1 MIACLPAL
9 RSHRLMSVPAENT
22 SAASPSHDT
31 PWLVVDDLAL
41 RYGARTVV
49 DHLSFALAKGTIAC
63 LLGPSGCG
71 KTSALRAIA
80 GFEPLA
86 GGQIR
91 LNGHVISDTQHITPP
106 EKRRIGM
113 VFQDY
118 ALFPHLT
125 VAQNVGFG
133 LRGNNQAPAR
143 VAEILDV
150 VGLGHAAK
158 RFPHELSGGQQQRV
172 ALARALAPQPSILL
186 MDEPFSNLDVA
197 LRERLAAE
205 VRDILKSTDTTAILV
220 THDQHEAFAMADVIG
235 VLADG
240 RLQQWDSAYGL
251 YHRPLNRRVADF
263 VGQGTFVPATV
274 VDAHHLTMALGKAD
288 QADTTLP
295 TSEPLPFAA
304 GTQVDVLMR
313 PDDIV
318 HDDLSEVTAKIIHKT
333 FKGAEFL
340 YTLALADGTEVLSM
354 VPSHHDH
361 AIGEALGIRLD
372 LSHVVAF
379 ERTHA

>member
-1 MIACLPAL
+1 MPLAAAPVPSTLPA
-9 RSHRLMSVPAENT
+9 
-22 SAASPSHDT
+22 ASE
-31 PWLVVDDLAL
+31 PWLVVDDIAL

-49 DHLSFALAKGTIAC
+49 EHLSFALPQGAIAC

-71 KTSALRAIA
+71 KTSALRAMA

-86 GGQIR
+86 AGQVR
-91 LNGHVISDTQHITPP
+91 LAGEVLSEPGRITPP

-125 VAQNVGFG
+125 VSQNVGFG
-133 LRGNNQAPAR
+133 LHGRADADQR
-143 VAEILDV
+143 VAHMLDT
-150 VGLGHAAK
+150 VGLSAKAK
-158 RFPHELSGGQQQRV
+158 RYPHELSGGQQQRV

-186 MDEPFSNLDVA
+186 LDEPFSNLDVA

-205 VRDILKSTDTTAILV
+205 VRDILKATQTTAVLV

-235 VLADG
+235 VMAEG
-240 RLQQWDSAYGL
+240 RLQQWDTAYGL
-251 YHRPLNRRVADF
+251 YHRPANRRVANF
-263 VGQGTFVPATV
+263 VGQGAFVPATV
-274 VDAHHLTMALGKAD
+274 TDAHHLRLQLDEVDAD
-288 QADTTLP
+288 QATFALDDA
-295 TSEPLPFAA
+295 LPFAP
-304 GTQVDVLMR
+304 GTLVDVLLR
-313 PDDIV
+313 PDDVV
-318 HDDLSEVTAKIIHKT
+318 HNDDSQVKARVVHKA

-340 YTLALADGTEVLSM
+340 YTLALANGTEVLSM

-361 AIGEALGIRLD
+361 AMGEAIGIQLD

-379 ERTHA
+379 ERPST

>member
-1 MIACLPAL
+1 MFAWNL
-9 RSHRLMSVPAENT
+9 LMSPSANSPQAPT
-22 SAASPSHDT
+22 SQE
-31 PWLVVDDLAL
+31 PWLVVDDIAL
-41 RYGARTVV
+41 QYGSRTVV
-49 DHLSFALAKGTIAC
+49 QSLSFALAKGTIAC

-86 GGQIR
+86 HGQIR
-91 LNGHVISDTQHITPP
+91 LDGKVLSDTHRITPP
-106 EKRRIGM
+106 ERRRIGM

-133 LRGNNQAPAR
+133 IKGQTGADAR
-143 VAEILDV
+143 IQEVLDI
-150 VGLGHAAK
+150 VGLAHAAK
-158 RFPHELSGGQQQRV
+158 RYPHELSGGQQQRV
-172 ALARALAPQPSILL
+172 ALARALAPQPGILL

-205 VRDILKSTDTTAILV
+205 VRDILKATQTTAILV

-251 YHRPLNRRVADF
+251 YHQPRNRRVADF
-263 VGQGTFVPATV
+263 VGQGAFVPARV
-274 VDAHHLTMALGKAD
+274 IDEHHLSISLGATGD
-288 QADTTLP
+288 SATTFETP
-295 TSEPLPFAA
+295 ERLPFAQGA
-304 GTQVDVLMR
+304 EVELLMR

-318 HDDLSEVTAKIIHKT
+318 HDDASPVTARIVHKT

-340 YTLALADGTEVLSM
+340 YTLALADGTEVLSV

-361 AIGEALGIRLD
+361 DIGEALGIRLD

-379 ERTHA
+379 ERSHA